1 MYKLFFLLLITSCV
15 GVKKATKVF
24 NENRSEAAK
33 YCVEKFPS
41 NDSTFFIEGKE
52 FIHDTIQNLQT
63 IFSVEKINDTVIKK
77 ITEIKT
83 ILKTVVRVDT
93 LHKTI
98 ERTDKIEAKEYEMQQ
113 LKSSFNYITKE
124 AEKWESRAKQN
135 MKWLLILSG
144 IILMFIILKVKDV
157 IK

>member
-1 MYKLFFLLLITSCV
+1 MYKYLLLLLLTSCV

-24 NENRSEAAK
+24 NENRGEAAK
-33 YCVEKFPS
+33 YCAETFPS

-52 FIHDTIQNLQT
+52 FVHDTIQSVHT

-77 ITEIKT
+77 VTEFKT

-93 LHKTI
+93 LYKTT

-124 AEKWESRAKQN
+124 AEKWEARAKQN
-135 MKWLLILSG
+135 MKWLLILLG
-144 IILMFIILKVKDV
+144 IVGVGIFLKIKKII
-157 IK
+157 